1 MVGASTKS
9 KLKDYTKEKIMITY
23 KQHPQLDFQAV
34 LDLYASVGWTNYTD
48 RPAMLQKALEHS
60 LFVLAAFDGDCLVGL
75 LRAVGD
81 GHSIVFIQDILVLP
95 TYQRQGIG
103 RQLLEQA
110 ITHFSGIY
118 QLHLLTD
125 NTEKTRSFY
134 EAIGFTAVDSLDCV
148 AYTYLKK

>member
-1 MVGASTKS
+1 
-9 KLKDYTKEKIMITY
+9 MITY
-23 KQHPQLDFQAV
+23 KQNPQLNFQAV
-34 LDLYASVGWTNYTD
+34 LDLYASVGWTNYTACPD
-48 RPAMLQKALEHS
+48 MLQNALENT
-60 LFVLAAFDGDCLVGL
+60 LLVLAAFDREQLVGF

-81 GHSIVFIQDILVLP
+81 GYSIVFIQDILVLP
-95 TYQRQGIG
+95 AYQRQGIG

-110 ITHFSGIY
+110 ITHFPDIY

-148 AYTYLKK
+148 AYTYLK

>member
-1 MVGASTKS
+1 
-9 KLKDYTKEKIMITY
+9 MITY
-23 KQHPQLDFQAV
+23 RQNPQLDFQAV
-34 LDLYASVGWTNYTD
+34 LELYTSVGWTNYTD

-60 LFVLAAFDGDCLVGL
+60 LFVLAAFDGNSLVGL

-81 GHSIVFIQDILVLP
+81 GHSIIFIQDILVLP

-103 RQLLEQA
+103 RNLLERA
-110 ITHFSGIY
+110 ITHFPSIY

-134 EAIGFTAVDSLDCV
+134 EALGFTAVDSLECV
-148 AYTYLKK
+148 AYTYLK

>member
-1 MVGASTKS
+1 
-9 KLKDYTKEKIMITY
+9 MITY
-23 KQHPQLDFQAV
+23 KQNPQLDFQAV
-34 LDLYASVGWTNYTD
+34 LDVYASVGWTGYTS
-48 RPAMLQKALEHS
+48 RPEMLEKALEHS
-60 LFVLAAFDGDCLVGL
+60 LLVLATFDGDRLVGL

-95 TYQRQGIG
+95 TYQRRGIG

-110 ITHFSGIY
+110 VTHFPGIY

-134 EAIGFTAVDSLDCV
+134 EAIGFTAVDSLD
-148 AYTYLKK
+148 

>member
-1 MVGASTKS
+1 
-9 KLKDYTKEKIMITY
+9 MITY
-23 KQHPQLDFQAV
+23 KQNPQLDFQAV
-34 LDLYASVGWTNYTD
+34 LDLYASVDWTGYTS
-48 RPAMLQKALEHS
+48 RPEMLEKSLEHS
-60 LFVLAAFDGDCLVGL
+60 LLVLVAFDGDRLVGL

-103 RQLLEQA
+103 RTLLEQA
-110 ITHFSGIY
+110 ITHFPGIY

-134 EAIGFTAVDSLDCV
+134 EALGFIAVERLDCV
-148 AYTYLKK
+148 AYTYLK

>member
-1 MVGASTKS
+1 
-9 KLKDYTKEKIMITY
+9 MITY

-34 LDLYASVGWTNYTD
+34 LELYASVGWTNYTD

-60 LFVLAAFDGDCLVGL
+60 LFVLAAFDGNRLVGL

-103 RQLLEQA
+103 RHLLEQA
-110 ITHFSGIY
+110 VTHFPGIY

-148 AYTYLKK
+148 AYTYLK

>member
-1 MVGASTKS
+1 
-9 KLKDYTKEKIMITY
+9 MITY
-23 KQHPQLDFQAV
+23 KQNPQLDFQAV
-34 LDLYASVGWTNYTD
+34 LEIYDSVGWTNYTD
-48 RPAMLQKALEHS
+48 RPTMLQKALKHS
-60 LFVLAAFDGDCLVGL
+60 LFVLAVFDGDRLVGL

-103 RQLLEQA
+103 RHLLEQA
-110 ITHFSGIY
+110 ITHFPGIY

-148 AYTYLKK
+148 AYTYLK

>member
-1 MVGASTKS
+1 
-9 KLKDYTKEKIMITY
+9 MITY
-23 KQHPQLDFQAV
+23 KQNPQLDFQAV
-34 LDLYASVGWTNYTD
+34 LEIYDSVGWTNYTD
-48 RPAMLQKALEHS
+48 RPTMLQKALEHS
-60 LFVLAAFDGDCLVGL
+60 LLVLAAFDGDRLVGL

-81 GHSIVFIQDILVLP
+81 GYSIMFIQDILVLP
-95 TYQRQGIG
+95 AYQRQGIG

-110 ITHFSGIY
+110 ITHFPGIY

-148 AYTYLKK
+148 AYTYLK

>member
-1 MVGASTKS
+1 
-9 KLKDYTKEKIMITY
+9 MITY
-23 KQHPQLDFQAV
+23 KQNPQLDFQAV
-34 LDLYASVGWTNYTD
+34 LEFYASVGWTNYTD

-60 LFVLAAFDGDCLVGL
+60 LFVLAAFDGNRLVGL
-75 LRAVGD
+75 LRVVGD

>member
-1 MVGASTKS
+1 MV
-9 KLKDYTKEKIMITY
+9 TY
-23 KQHPQLDFQAV
+23 KQNPQLDFQAV
-34 LDLYASVGWTNYTD
+34 LEIYDSVGWTNYTD
-48 RPAMLQKALEHS
+48 RPTMLQKALEHS
-60 LFVLAAFDGDCLVGL
+60 LLVLAAFDGDRLVGL

-81 GHSIVFIQDILVLP
+81 GYSIVFIQDILVLP

-103 RQLLEQA
+103 RTLLERA
-110 ITHFSGIY
+110 IAHFPGIY

-148 AYTYLKK
+148 AYTYLK

>member
-1 MVGASTKS
+1 
-9 KLKDYTKEKIMITY
+9 MITY

-34 LDLYASVGWTNYTD
+34 LDLYDSVGWTGYTN
-48 RPAMLQKALEHS
+48 RPDMLHQALEHS
-60 LFVLAAFDGDCLVGL
+60 LFILAAFDGNRLVGL
-75 LRAVGD
+75 LRSVGD

-103 RQLLEQA
+103 RHLLEQA
-110 ITHFSGIY
+110 IAHFPGIY

-134 EAIGFTAVDSLDCV
+134 EAIGFTAVDSLGCV
-148 AYTYLKK
+148 AYTYLK

>member
-1 MVGASTKS
+1 
-9 KLKDYTKEKIMITY
+9 MITY
-23 KQHPQLDFQAV
+23 KQNLQLDFQAV

-48 RPAMLQKALEHS
+48 RPTMLQKAFEHS
-60 LFVLAAFDGDCLVGL
+60 LLVLAAVDGDRLVGL

-81 GHSIVFIQDILVLP
+81 GYSIVFIQDILVLP

-103 RQLLEQA
+103 RHLLEQA
-110 ITHFSGIY
+110 VTHFPGIY

-148 AYTYLKK
+148 AYTYLK

>member
-1 MVGASTKS
+1 
-9 KLKDYTKEKIMITY
+9 MITY
-23 KQHPQLDFQAV
+23 KQNPQLDFQAV
-34 LDLYASVGWTNYTD
+34 LEIYDSVGWTNYTD
-48 RPAMLQKALEHS
+48 RPTMLHKALKHS
-60 LFVLAAFDGDCLVGL
+60 LIVLTAFDGDRLVGL

-110 ITHFSGIY
+110 IAYFPDIY

-134 EAIGFTAVDSLDCV
+134 EELGFAAVESLDCV
-148 AYTYLKK
+148 AYTYLK

>member
-1 MVGASTKS
+1 
-9 KLKDYTKEKIMITY
+9 MITY
-23 KQHPQLDFQAV
+23 KQNPQLDFQAV
-34 LDLYASVGWTNYTD
+34 LEIYDSVGWTNYTD
-48 RPAMLQKALEHS
+48 RPTMLQKALKHS
-60 LFVLAAFDGDCLVGL
+60 LFVLAAYDGDRLVGL

-81 GHSIVFIQDILVLP
+81 GYSIVFIQDILVLP

-110 ITHFSGIY
+110 ITHFPGIY

-134 EAIGFTAVDSLDCV
+134 EALGFTAVESLDCV
-148 AYTYLKK
+148 AYTYLK

>member
-1 MVGASTKS
+1 
-9 KLKDYTKEKIMITY
+9 MITY
-23 KQHPQLDFQAV
+23 KQDSQLDFQAV

-48 RPAMLQKALEHS
+48 RPAMLQKALKHS
-60 LFVLAAFDGDCLVGL
+60 LFVLAAYNGDCLVGL

-103 RQLLEQA
+103 RHLLEQA
-110 ITHFSGIY
+110 ITHFPGIY

-134 EAIGFTAVDSLDCV
+134 EAIGFTAVDSLDCI

>member
-1 MVGASTKS
+1 
-9 KLKDYTKEKIMITY
+9 MITY
-23 KQHPQLDFQAV
+23 KQNPQLDFQAV
-34 LDLYASVGWTNYTD
+34 LDLYDSVGWTNYTD
-48 RPAMLQKALEHS
+48 RPTMLQKALEHS
-60 LFVLAAFDGDCLVGL
+60 LLVLATFDGDRLVGL

-110 ITHFSGIY
+110 IAYFPGIY

-148 AYTYLKK
+148 AYTYLK